1 MVLKAQGSSLDLRKQ
16 NDMKIVAFSDLDA
29 TLLDPETY
37 SWKPAERAIEALR
50 IRDASLVMVTS
61 KTLVEVKPLHEE
73 LGFDDPFVIEN
84 GGGIAF
90 HKGAPLGE
98 YLLSIQ
104 SEIME
109 FRRTGFAVLALGT
122 RDGELVKSLAE
133 ISSEVGAPLLG
144 FSAMSLEE
152 VAKATGLPAEQA
164 AKARARLFDEP
175 FMITEGSK
183 SLEDEIRDAAGRR
196 GLLVVKG
203 GRFWHLIGHE
213 GKGKAVSILL
223 AAFRRRYGDLVTIGF
238 GYSPNDFSFLQLVDV
253 PVVLGTALMTESAL
267 SLPEKAHR
275 YDAPGPKGWNQ
286 AVLDILATL

>member
-1 MVLKAQGSSLDLRKQ
+1 MVLKAQGSSLDLRKR

-109 FRRTGFAVLALGT
+109 FHRAGFAVLAFGA
-122 RDGELVKSLAE
+122 RYEVLVKSLAE
-133 ISSEVGAPLLG
+133 IAAEVGAPLLG

-152 VAKATGLPAEQA
+152 VTKATGLPVEQA
-164 AKARARLFDEP
+164 AKARVRLFDEP
-175 FMITEGSK
+175 FLIPEGPK
-183 SLEDEIRDAAGRR
+183 SLEAEIRSAAGLR
-196 GLLVVKG
+196 GLHVVEG
-203 GRFWHLIGHE
+203 GRFWHLIGHA
-213 GKGKAVSILL
+213 GKGKAVSVLL
-223 AAFRRRYGDLVTIGF
+223 EAFQKRYGEVVSIGV
-238 GYSPNDFSFLQLVDV
+238 GDSSNDFPFLQLVDI
-253 PVVLGTALMTESAL
+253 PVVLGNPLRAELGA
-267 SLPEKAHR
+267 SLPKGALR
-275 YDAPGPKGWNQ
+275 YEVLGPKGWNH